1 MEGLYV
7 PRIWDWCS
15 ILRSQTDA
23 DASRAANM
31 CHMEGTL
38 AAGGELVCTF
48 TGEYASEDQVIHL
61 ELPATHELLVIALEH
76 LKVLCIL
83 DSCLPSL
90 LVDEVDIITPE
101 LVLCGFVI
109 CLDTGGGGGDGD
121 FWGGGRPQPLAPR
134 RKVSPLWPDWVMS
147 SCLITHTEAHQFTWH
162 YAFSSSHRCV
172 S

>member
-1 MEGLYV
+1 MPTYTGKNDPTTALRVKLMEGLYV

-15 ILRSQTDA
+15 ILRSQT

-61 ELPATHELLVIALEH
+61 ELPAMYELLVIALEH

-90 LVDEVDIITPE
+90 LVDEVNIITPE
-101 LVLCGFVI
+101 LVLCGFVV
-109 CLDTGGGGGDGD
+109 CLDRGGGGMVTSGGKDGLN
-121 FWGGGRPQPLAPR
+121 PLHQEER
-134 RKVSPLWPDWVMS
+134 
-147 SCLITHTEAHQFTWH
+147 CLPYGPTG
-162 YAFSSSHRCV
+162 
-172 S
+172 